1 MRERGGQRRERERSS
16 KITITIPHGNTR
28 ESNILAEGFEF
39 DLTHLF
45 VFGLQLLLEVAVRRP
60 SGIAGI
66 VYLLLIAS
74 LRRLRQLVSLSLRI
88 VVIRCGELFF

>member
-1 MRERGGQRRERERSS
+1 M
-16 KITITIPHGNTR
+16 TISHGNTR

-39 DLTHLF
+39 DLTYLF

-74 LRRLRQLVSLSLRI
+74 LRRLRQLVSLSLGI